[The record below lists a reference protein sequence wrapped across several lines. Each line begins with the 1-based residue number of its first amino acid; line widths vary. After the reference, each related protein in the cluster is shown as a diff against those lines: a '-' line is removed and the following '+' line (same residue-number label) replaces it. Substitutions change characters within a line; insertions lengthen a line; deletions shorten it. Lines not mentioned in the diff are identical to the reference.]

1 MFDTVVIGLD
11 GSPESKRALPVALDL
26 ARRDGGRIVAVHV
39 REMLVGRA
47 GGQPLNVNEDEVEAE
62 VRRQIAEISSTGV
75 EIGLTVVSAVA
86 GGPAH
91 VLATSRARNTPMFV
105 IGTRGHSQIT
115 GLLVGSATHR
125 LLHIAPCAVYV
136 VPPVD
141 KECVS
146 SLWSIRLRCRPGK
159 ECFRKAICW
168 PYRARLGRDNRPQQL
183 RRRIRLPRHRGRVRP
198 GTSRD
203 RLPSAV
209 RRLGALGGF
218 VMLDVVQVVDDNV
231 GLAAWSASTVP
242 SRSTAMTSLN
252 PAERAA
258 CIPSGVVSKSAAS
271 EGSAP
276 SSRQA
281 AMSVSGAGLG
291 ASCSE
296 SITSASMR

>member
-91 VLATSRARNTPMFV
+91 VLADIARKEHADVIV

-141 KECVS
+141 KEM
-146 SLWSIRLRCRPGK
+146 
-159 ECFRKAICW
+159 RKQ
-168 PYRARLGRDNRPQQL
+168 PLE
-183 RRRIRLPRHRGRVRP
+183 H
-198 GTSRD
+198 
-203 RLPSAV
+203 
-209 RRLGALGGF
+209 
-218 VMLDVVQVVDDNV
+218 
-231 GLAAWSASTVP
+231 
-242 SRSTAMTSLN
+242 
-252 PAERAA
+252 
-258 CIPSGVVSKSAAS
+258 
-271 EGSAP
+271 
-276 SSRQA
+276 
-281 AMSVSGAGLG
+281 
-291 ASCSE
+291 
-296 SITSASMR
+296 SASMPAR